1 MSAATMTNSK
11 NYHAGNTRNSRP
23 RQGAR
28 KATAYCKVCHDA
40 GRPHSEYT
48 SHFVKDKKG
57 PDGKVVCP
65 LLLNQECRYC
75 HEKGH
80 TPKEC
85 PEIKAKAERK
95 RQYEQRQREL
105 KSRPDAQG
113 FRSAEGLRSQRR
125 QRPAATKPRVP
136 SDPALAARMQR
147 ANLFAA
153 LRDSSSDEEA
163 VPTKEAFPT
172 LGNKSAP
179 AVVAPP
185 EPKLTGWAALA
196 AKPAPPKPV
205 VRVQEPATTTSRDA
219 WDNESEYSYGSET
232 PYEREEREAQWKLD
246 YDRMKN
252 MSWADMC
259 DSDFD
264 EEERGWGD
272 YSSDEEW

>member
-11 NYHAGNTRNSRP
+11 NLRAGNTHNSRP

-28 KATAYCKVCHDA
+28 KATAYCKVCQDA

-57 PDGKVVCP
+57 PEGKVVCP

-85 PEIKAKAERK
+85 PQIKANAK
-95 RQYEQRQREL
+95 RNQQHLQRQCEFN
-105 KSRPDAQG
+105 SRPDDQG
-113 FRSAEGLRSQRR
+113 FRSADGLRSHRIH
-125 QRPAATKPRVP
+125 RPAAASKPRVP
-136 SDPALAARMQR
+136 ADAARMQR

-153 LRDSSSDEEA
+153 LRESSSDEETA
-163 VPTKEAFPT
+163 PTKDAFPA
-172 LGNKSAP
+172 LGTKSP
-179 AVVAPP
+179 PSIVVPP
-185 EPKLTGWAALA
+185 EPKLTEWAALA
-196 AKPAPPKPV
+196 SKPAAAAPKPV
-205 VRVQEPATTTSRDA
+205 VQSQEPTTKTRDK
-219 WDNESEYSYGSET
+219 ESEYFEDEYDRT
-232 PYEREEREAQWKLD
+232 EREAQWKLD

-259 DSDFD
+259 DSHFED
-264 EEERGWGD
+264 RSWGD
-272 YSSDEEW
+272 YDSDSSY